1 MKQQCKAVE
10 VALKVV
16 QVASPLRNRS
26 LKATQVV
33 VAPPPR
39 KLSPKPTQA
48 APPLRKHSPKVVE
61 AGASKCAV
69 CTHVSINS

>member
-1 MKQQCKAVE
+1 VKQQCKAVE
-10 VALKVV
+10 AALKVV
-16 QVASPLRNRS
+16 Q
-26 LKATQVV
+26 

-39 KLSPKPTQA
+39 KLSLKATQVVAPQRKLNPKATQA
-48 APPLRKHSPKVVE
+48 APPHRKHSPKVLE

>member
-16 QVASPLRNRS
+16 QVAPPLRKRS
-26 LKATQVV
+26 LKATQV

-39 KLSPKPTQA
+39 KLSLKTTQA
-48 APPLRKHSPKVVE
+48 APPLRKRNPKVVE